1 MLDELKNAFK
11 NFLISMIGRRMVFAF
26 ITNAEKWAL
35 MAFIEQGL
43 ALSWE
48 MVTLI
53 ICKDIVILALIG
65 LVQFEKVKL
74 KAGIG
79 S

>member
-1 MLDELKNAFK
+1 MNELKQAFK

-35 MAFIEQGL
+35 MAFIERDL
-43 ALSWE
+43 ILSWE
-48 MVTLI
+48 MVVLI

-65 LVQFEKVKL
+65 LVQFEKVQL
-74 KAGIG
+74 KASVG

>member
-1 MLDELKNAFK
+1 MKSYNSSVGGTPNVVSK
-11 NFLISMIGRRMVFAF
+11 
-26 ITNAEKWAL
+26 
-35 MAFIEQGL
+35 AFIEQGL
-43 ALSWE
+43 NLSWE

-65 LVQFEKVKL
+65 LVQFEKVSL

-79 S
+79 NV

>member
-1 MLDELKNAFK
+1 
-11 NFLISMIGRRMVFAF
+11 MVFAF

-43 ALSWE
+43 NLSWE

-65 LVQFEKVKL
+65 LVQFEKVSL

-79 S
+79 NV

>member
-1 MLDELKNAFK
+1 MNELKAAFK
-11 NFLISMIGRRMVFAF
+11 NFLISMIGRRMMFAF

-35 MAFIEQGL
+35 MAFIERGL
-43 ALSWE
+43 TLSWE
-48 MVTLI
+48 MVALI

-65 LVQFEKVKL
+65 LVQFEKIQL
-74 KAGIG
+74 KASVG

>member
-1 MLDELKNAFK
+1 
-11 NFLISMIGRRMVFAF
+11 MIGRRMVFAF

-35 MAFIEQGL
+35 MAFIERGL
-43 ALSWE
+43 ILSWE
-48 MVTLI
+48 VVTLI

-65 LVQFEKVKL
+65 LIQFEKVQL
-74 KAGIG
+74 KASVG

>member
-1 MLDELKNAFK
+1 MNEIKQAFK

-35 MAFIEQGL
+35 MAFIERGL
-43 ALSWE
+43 ILSWE
-48 MVTLI
+48 VVTLI

-65 LVQFEKVKL
+65 LIQFEKIQL
-74 KAGIG
+74 KASVG

>member
-1 MLDELKNAFK
+1 MNELKQALK

-35 MAFIEQGL
+35 MAFIERGL
-43 ALSWE
+43 TLSWE

-65 LVQFEKVKL
+65 LVQFEKIQL
-74 KAGIG
+74 KASVG